1 MDHMIQDP
9 AFWTMIAFVGLMGIL
24 IYLKIPNTIGG
35 KLDERAKKIES
46 DIREAEKLCEEAQ
59 DLLARYERKQKEA
72 MNGAKGILETA
83 SAEAKHLEEQ
93 GKERLEQSLARR
105 EKMALDRIAQVEAQA
120 VDEVRQ
126 IAVDVAMDA
135 ANELIAS
142 QAATSGD
149 KLISESIA
157 GLDKK
162 LH

>member
-1 MDHMIQDP
+1 MDHVLQDP
-9 AFWTMIAFVGLMGIL
+9 TFWVFIAFLALMGIL

-35 KLDERAKKIES
+35 KLDERAKKIET
-46 DIREAEKLCEEAQ
+46 DIRDAEKLCEEAQ

-72 MNGAKGILETA
+72 MNEAKAILETA
-83 SAEAKHLEEQ
+83 RAEAKHLEEQ
-93 GKERLEQSLARR
+93 GKERLEHALARR
-105 EKMALDRIAQVEAQA
+105 EKMALDRIAQVEQSA

-126 IAVDVAMDA
+126 IAVDIAMDA

-142 QAATSGD
+142 QAVSSGD
-149 KLISESIA
+149 KLISDSIA